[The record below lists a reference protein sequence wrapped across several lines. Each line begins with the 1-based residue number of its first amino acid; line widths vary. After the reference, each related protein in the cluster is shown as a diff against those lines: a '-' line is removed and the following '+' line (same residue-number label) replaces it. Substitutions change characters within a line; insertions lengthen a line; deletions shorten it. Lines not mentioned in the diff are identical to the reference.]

1 MVFFDTCIWIEL
13 CGVKSP
19 VTEKQKRQA
28 ILSSALLQ
36 KTMQSSE
43 KIVTCKEQLVEIISA
58 VQKIKMDECR
68 KTLKDEGK
76 PGLANIKEFRKK
88 DEFVL
93 AKQLC
98 DTVLKDVKHFAD
110 IYECAYSVDEIL
122 ARIDL
127 ADINDCIYYDY
138 CKENNIDFYTFD
150 KDIINLG
157 TTGIVHVIC

>member
-1 MVFFDTCIWIEL
+1 
-13 CGVKSP
+13 
-19 VTEKQKRQA
+19 
-28 ILSSALLQ
+28 
-36 KTMQSSE
+36 
-43 KIVTCKEQLVEIISA
+43 
-58 VQKIKMDECR
+58 MDECR
-68 KTLKDEGK
+68 KTLKAEGK

-110 IYECAYSVDEIL
+110 IYECVYSVDEIL